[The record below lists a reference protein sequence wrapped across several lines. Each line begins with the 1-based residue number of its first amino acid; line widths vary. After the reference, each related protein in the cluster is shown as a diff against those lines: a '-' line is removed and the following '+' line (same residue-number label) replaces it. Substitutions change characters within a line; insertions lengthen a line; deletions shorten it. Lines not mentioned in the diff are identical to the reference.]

1 MLCVFFGY
9 YEGTKAYHLMC
20 VEIKRIIKSKNVIFS
35 EGSKE
40 IGRVLH
46 PRKVK
51 NVIVHEMYWK
61 QLENKQE
68 MKHSKFMKWN
78 NCIN

>member
-1 MLCVFFGY
+1 VFHSEYLVVKAHVPNEKKTKLESTSMLCVFLGY

-51 NVIVHEMYWK
+51 K
-61 QLENKQE
+61 C
-68 MKHSKFMKWN
+68 
-78 NCIN
+78 NCA